1 LPIERPIFAHPRQF
15 LAVAVA
21 VSPVTPVGDR
31 TSSCALHRLTGRF
44 TENFLYGFERY
55 NLLNSVQWEMTGCGR
70 GHLLGI
76 NYLVLNKLAW
86 ELDPKKR
93 TLFGNRHP
101 EIKMDPSYGITGK
114 LLIWFFA
121 IVSIFYGTILVL
133 YLNFQQVVLISER
146 IVSKNYAISDNSKK
160 MFESLLSMEE
170 NEKKYRLLNKDDYL
184 NFFLEAQK
192 AFDQS
197 MQKVLALESQGQ
209 ALSPQWRK
217 VYDAY
222 RTYSGSTE
230 TVQDGSKTDSK
241 SIWIPE
247 KIINEWIEAISAARM
262 ENQLEVEAATREL
275 NHRGRKSVHNALIG
289 LGISSMVGLIGVVYL
304 AYSMIRPL
312 KDLMRGIRSV
322 AKDRY
327 SEPVR
332 IHSKDELG
340 ELAGAFNEMSER
352 LRQEERL
359 RSDFIS
365 MLSHEIRTPLTS
377 IRESVNMVA
386 EEVMGPITDRQ
397 RRFLEIAGSE
407 IGRICDLLNHLMQ
420 ASRLEPGALK
430 LNFARVDAYAL
441 VEASIESL
449 RPAAEVKQIQI
460 SSKVPPETPDIL
472 GDAQYLQQV
481 FLNLMGNAIK
491 FSDPQ
496 SKVWVQVAQDARK
509 EQLIFKIVDNGP
521 GILEEDQVKLFSKFY
536 RAPSVRDHLDGVG
549 LGLSITKNIVEA
561 HHGTIWVESLV
572 GQGSTFSFTLPLA
585 PADTG
590 Q

>member
-1 LPIERPIFAHPRQF
+1 
-15 LAVAVA
+15 
-21 VSPVTPVGDR
+21 
-31 TSSCALHRLTGRF
+31 
-44 TENFLYGFERY
+44 
-55 NLLNSVQWEMTGCGR
+55 
-70 GHLLGI
+70 
-76 NYLVLNKLAW
+76 
-86 ELDPKKR
+86 
-93 TLFGNRHP
+93 
-101 EIKMDPSYGITGK
+101 MDPSYGITGK

-133 YLNFQQVVLISER
+133 YLNFQQVVRISER
-146 IVSKNYAISDNSKK
+146 IVSKNYAISDHSKK

-170 NEKKYRLLNKDDYL
+170 NEKKYRLLSKEDYL
-184 NFFLEAQK
+184 KFFLEAQK
-192 AFDQS
+192 AFDDS
-197 MQKVLALESQGQ
+197 MRKVLDLETQGHS
-209 ALSPQWRK
+209 LSPQWRK
-217 VYDAY
+217 VYEAY
-222 RTYSGSTE
+222 QTYAKPSGSAQE
-230 TVQDGSKTDSK
+230 GAKPDSE

-247 KIINEWIEAISAARM
+247 KIINAWIEAISAARI
-262 ENQLEVEAATREL
+262 ENQLEVEDATREL
-275 NHRGRKSVHNALIG
+275 NRRGRKSIHNALIG
-289 LGISSMVGLIGVVYL
+289 LGISSMVGLLGVVYL

-332 IHSKDELG
+332 VHSKDELG
-340 ELAGAFNEMSER
+340 ELARAFNEMAER

-377 IRESVNMVA
+377 IRESVNMVS

-397 RRFLEIAGSE
+397 RRFLEIAGGE

-430 LNFARVDAYAL
+430 LHYERVDSYAL
-441 VEASIESL
+441 VAACIESL
-449 RPAAEVKQIQI
+449 KPAAEAKQIKI
-460 SSKVPPETPDIL
+460 TSEVPPESPDVW

-496 SKVWVQVAQDARK
+496 SNVWVRVDPDIK
-509 EQLIFKIVDNGP
+509 KNLLTFKIVDNGP

-561 HHGTIWVESLV
+561 HNGTVWVESLV
-572 GQGSTFSFTLPLA
+572 GQGSTFNFTLPLA
-585 PADTG
+585 QQDSV

>member
-1 LPIERPIFAHPRQF
+1 
-15 LAVAVA
+15 
-21 VSPVTPVGDR
+21 
-31 TSSCALHRLTGRF
+31 
-44 TENFLYGFERY
+44 
-55 NLLNSVQWEMTGCGR
+55 
-70 GHLLGI
+70 
-76 NYLVLNKLAW
+76 
-86 ELDPKKR
+86 
-93 TLFGNRHP
+93 
-101 EIKMDPSYGITGK
+101 MDPSYGITGK

-192 AFDQS
+192 AFDLS

-222 RTYSGSTE
+222 RTYSGSAE
-230 TVQDGSKTDSK
+230 TAQDGSKTDSK

-340 ELAGAFNEMSER
+340 ELARAFNEMSER

-460 SSKVPPETPDIL
+460 TSEVPPETPDIL

-496 SKVWVQVAQDARK
+496 SRVWVQAAHDTRK
-509 EQLIFKIVDNGP
+509 KQLIFKIVDNGP
-521 GILEEDQVKLFSKFY
+521 GILEEDQVKLFSKYY

-561 HHGTIWVESLV
+561 HNGTIWVESLV
-572 GQGSTFSFTLPLA
+572 GQGSTFVFTLPLA
-585 PADTG
+585 PADKG
-590 Q
+590 